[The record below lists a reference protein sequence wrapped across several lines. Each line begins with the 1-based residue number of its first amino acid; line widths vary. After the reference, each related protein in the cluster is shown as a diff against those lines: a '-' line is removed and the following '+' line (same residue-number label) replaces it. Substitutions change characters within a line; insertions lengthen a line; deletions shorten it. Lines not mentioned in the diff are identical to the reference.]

1 MNLRPSN
8 LGANLSSTTDPA
20 AQGREY
26 LFDRGRGAGGA
37 VIGVVEG
44 GESGGRGGRKGCG
57 VGPGLLHLHDDVEV
71 SHRLLVPTRPE
82 KLPPLLEPQ
91 STPSAVRE
99 LFCCP
104 PGDVAILC

>member
-1 MNLRPSN
+1 
-8 LGANLSSTTDPA
+8 
-20 AQGREY
+20 QGREY